1 MKKIIYLL
9 IAAGLISCSSVPKG
23 TSIESPVRKTDDVKF
38 YYDLTYKDNNDKD
51 AVHESNIWPRVY
63 EILDE
68 ADEFFILDVFLFN
81 DWVQAKESGGDLYS
95 LAEKLRDKILE
106 KKKKDPNV
114 DIYIILDPNNNFY
127 GSFDNE
133 LYKPLTNVGVK
144 IIYVDLDHLN
154 DPVWVYSPIWRVF
167 IKPFGNKKNGGK
179 IKNLIDPKAPKVTM
193 RSILKA
199 LNLKANHR
207 KVIMN
212 EKTVF
217 LPSANPHKEGSRH
230 SNIAFETNGE
240 IMKDIFIGEQDV
252 AKFSKSKI
260 SDHKLEI
267 APVIEGT
274 YSVQYLTE
282 GKIGKS
288 VTNEIINAD
297 MGDEILIAQFFLAD
311 REVVKEIIKAAKR
324 GVDFKIILNN
334 SQSSMGMGGI
344 PNKTAAD
351 EVMTKTH
358 KSLGFLTIRWYNNGE
373 EQFHTKLMIVK
384 KPTYMITFGGSGN
397 FTRRNLRDY
406 NLESELKVISPYN
419 TPFSNDVL
427 NYFDRI
433 WTNRDAVFTLN
444 YDDAKRESNLNNL
457 LYKFIE
463 PSGFSAF

>member
-1 MKKIIYLL
+1 MKKFIYFL
-9 IAAGLISCSSVPKG
+9 ITAGLISCTSVPKG

-38 YYDLTYKDNNDKD
+38 YYDLTYKGDGE

-68 ADEFFILDVFLFN
+68 SEEFFILDVFLFN
-81 DWVQAKESGGDLYS
+81 DWVQAKEASEDTYS

-127 GSFDNE
+127 GSFDNK
-133 LYKPLTNVGVK
+133 LYKPLTDVGVK

-154 DPVWVYSPIWRVF
+154 DPVWVYSPIWRTF

-179 IKNLIDPKAPKVTM
+179 IKNLIDPTAPKVTM
-193 RSILKA
+193 RSLLKA

-240 IMKDIFIGEQDV
+240 IMNDIFKGEQDV
-252 AKFSKSKI
+252 AEFSKSKI
-260 SDHKLEI
+260 PDHKLEI
-267 APVIEGT
+267 APVFEGT

-288 VTNEIINAD
+288 VTDELKNTD
-297 MGDEILIAQFFLAD
+297 VGDEVLIAQFFLAD
-311 REVVKEIIKAAKR
+311 RAVVKEIINAAKR

-344 PNKTAAD
+344 PNKTASD
-351 EVMTKTH
+351 EIMKKTY
-358 KSLGFLTIRWYNNGE
+358 KSLGFLKIRWYNNGS

-384 KPTYMITFGGSGN
+384 KQSYIIAFGGSGN
-397 FTRRNLRDY
+397 FTRRNIRDF
-406 NLESELKVISPYN
+406 NLESELKVVSPYN
-419 TPFSNDVL
+419 TSFSNDVL
-427 NYFDRI
+427 NYFDRL
-433 WTNRDAVFTLN
+433 WTNKDAIFTLD
-444 YDDAKRESNLNNL
+444 YDEAKSESSFNNL
-457 LYKFIE
+457 LYKIIE

>member
-193 RSILKA
+193 RSNLKA